1 MKNKITKLFLA
12 LLAITLSNNV
22 SAQVETRPMSKKVQE
37 ATNVEFLKEF
47 ANKKTQEYEK
57 AIEIARSRGRSIVE
71 ETEEGKK
78 ISLAGYDE
86 VTGELLYITTYNNS
100 PTKSSLATA
109 NAKPLHLRGIAGAG
123 MNVGVWDGGIGLVS
137 HLAFSGGRYVVKQNS
152 AIDDHA
158 AHVAGTVAA
167 GEFGSVTIAKGFAYQ
182 SRIYAYDYNNDIP
195 EMTTAASNTTDPIYL
210 SNHSYGLDYVGSG
223 ANSSVLGQYSSR
235 TRDYDVLANNAP
247 FYTMVV
253 AAGNDRNKSNIPAK
267 PGGKD
272 LLTGSSVAKNTV
284 VVAATQGTDDF
295 SGVTGLTSVTNVGGV
310 GPFMSSF
317 SSYGP
322 TDDFRIKPDIAAK
335 GVDVTSVGIKGVAD
349 IANMQG
355 TSMAAP
361 AVTGV
366 FALWQSYY
374 KQLNPD
380 YMRSASVRALMAHTA
395 REAGPAPGPD
405 FMFGWGLIDATK
417 GVDIIDKAK
426 ANTALFRELELPQGA
441 TFEYEFPYD
450 GVEPLI
456 ATIAWNDPAGT
467 VSSQPDLLLK
477 KLVNDLDLRIINTAT
492 NQVYY
497 PWSLTPIWNIAPT
510 AGNISVNNTDNGRDN
525 IEKVEPQGT
534 VLAGTYKV
542 VVNHKGALQGGNQFY
557 TLIISGA
564 GGTMP
569 ATDGKAST
577 ENIILQNL
585 NVYPN
590 PTDSYLNISG
600 DLETLM
606 NASAQI
612 FDISGKKVQDVD
624 LNFSSNSTT
633 IDVST
638 LKVGT
643 YILTISKGEA
653 KQSYKFIKK

>member
-22 SAQVETRPMSKKVQE
+22 NAQVETRPMSKKVQE

-47 ANKKTQEYEK
+47 AKKKNEEYEK
-57 AIEIARSRGRSIVE
+57 AVQIAKSRGRSVE
-71 ETEEGKK
+71 EIRDGKK
-78 ISLAGYDE
+78 IALAGYNE
-86 VTGELLYITTYNNS
+86 ETGELIYITTYNNS

-109 NAKPLHLRGIAGAG
+109 NAKPLHSRGIAGAG
-123 MNVGVWDGGIGLVS
+123 MNVGVWDGGVGLTN
-137 HLAFSGGRYVVKQNS
+137 HLGFSGGRYVIKQNAS
-152 AIDDHA
+152 LDDHA

-167 GEFGSVTIAKGFAYQ
+167 GEFGTFVAKGFAYNAK
-182 SRIYAYDYNNDIP
+182 IYAYDYHNDIS
-195 EMTTAASNTTDPIYL
+195 EMTLAATNTIDPIYL
-210 SNHSYGLDYVGSG
+210 SNHSYGYDYVGNNGPESI
-223 ANSSVLGQYSSR
+223 LGQYNAR
-235 TRDYDVLANNAP
+235 VRDYDVLANNVP
-247 FYTMVV
+247 YYTMVV

-267 PGGKD
+267 AGGKD

-295 SGVTGLTSVTNVGGV
+295 SGITGPTSVINVGGV

-322 TDDFRIKPDIAAK
+322 TDDFRIKPDISAK
-335 GVDVTSVGIKGVAD
+335 GVDVTSVGIEGPAS

-374 KQLNPD
+374 DQLNGD

-405 FMFGWGLIDATK
+405 FMFGWGLIDAAK
-417 GVDIIDKAK
+417 GVDIIDKAEL
-426 ANTALFRELELPQGA
+426 NTALFRELELPQGS

-450 GVEPLI
+450 GVEPLV

-467 VSSQPDLLLK
+467 VSSLPDLMLP
-477 KLVNDLDLRIINTAT
+477 KLVNDLDLRIINIAT

-497 PWSLTPIWNIAPT
+497 PWSLTPNWNIGPT
-510 AGNISVNNTDNGRDN
+510 AGNISVRNVDNIRDN
-525 IEKVEPQGT
+525 IEKVEPQG
-534 VLAGTYKV
+534 VVPPGIYKV
-542 VVNHKGALQGGNQFY
+542 VVNHKGTLQGGTQFY

-569 ATDGKAST
+569 PTDGVASV
-577 ENIILQNL
+577 EDIILNDL
-585 NVYPN
+585 TIYPN
-590 PTDSYLNISG
+590 PVDSSLNITG
-600 DLETLM
+600 DLQTLN
-606 NASAQI
+606 NAKI
-612 FDISGKKVQDVD
+612 NIYDISGKKVKDIT
-624 LNFSSNSTT
+624 LNFESNNAV
-633 IDVST
+633 IDVSALQT
-638 LKVGT
+638 GT
-643 YILTISKGEA
+643 YILTVSKNGA